1 MGDSQALINR
11 MRIHLYAN
19 CWNEARMLPY
29 FMRHYNPI
37 VNKFIILDD
46 GSTDGSIEYL
56 KSQDKVKL
64 IKGDREGTSY
74 IEQSRI
80 FFNQAW
86 KESRAEADW
95 IITCNIDE
103 HIYHKDLALYLHRC
117 LLNGI
122 TVLPAQGYEMVS
134 LQFPLTQGK
143 LCDQVRLGALSD
155 KLQGPSGTLT
165 KIMAF
170 NPQVIEDIYFSN
182 GRHSAN
188 PTGKVVYPT
197 AVELKLLHYK
207 FLGLDYAE
215 MRYAELRTGLSS
227 VDIAKGLGHQYTWD
241 TGKIRRGYEAV
252 VSLAEVVVS
261 AGSFLDTKLIL
272 AILPLKTRLV
282 LTEKARLLLINSLF
296 TRIARTFLSRAK
308 KVLFSAYLKR

>member
-1 MGDSQALINR
+1 

-19 CWNEARMLPY
+19 CWNEARMLPF
-29 FMRHYNPI
+29 FMRHYNSI
-37 VNKFIILDD
+37 VDKFIILDD

-56 KSQDKVKL
+56 KSQDKVRL
-64 IKGDREGTSY
+64 IKGDREGASY

-122 TVLPAQGYEMVS
+122 TILPAQGYEMIS
-134 LQFPLTQGK
+134 LQFPSTQGK
-143 LCDQVRLGALSD
+143 LCDQVRLGARSD
-155 KLQGPSGTLT
+155 KLLGPSGMLT
-165 KIMAF
+165 KVMAF
-170 NPQVIEDIYFSN
+170 NPRAIEDVSFSN
-182 GRHSAN
+182 GRHSVN
-188 PTGKVVYPT
+188 PTGKVVYPS

-227 VDIAKGLGHQYTWD
+227 ADIATGYGHQYTWN
-241 TGKIRRGYEAV
+241 TCKIRRSYEAIIF
-252 VSLAEVVVS
+252 LAEVVVS
-261 AGSFLDTKLIL
+261 AGLILDTKLIL
-272 AILPLKTRLV
+272 TFLPLKTRL
-282 LTEKARLLLINSLF
+282 LFTGNARLLLIDNLF
-296 TRIARTFLSRAK
+296 VRITKTFLNRAK
-308 KVLFSAYLKR
+308 KVLSSAYLER

>member
-1 MGDSQALINR
+1 
-11 MRIHLYAN
+11 
-19 CWNEARMLPY
+19 MLPY

-122 TVLPAQGYEMVS
+122 TILPAQGYEMIS

-241 TGKIRRGYEAV
+241 TGKIRRSYEAV

-296 TRIARTFLSRAK
+296 IRIARTFLSRAK